1 MFDDDNF
8 LDDDLDVKELVDRFE
23 EMVKQHQSCY
33 FDVDELNVIMEHYLQ
48 QNNIKKANLAADFA
62 VKYHSNNPLINIIK
76 AKQLLANSHAQEA
89 LSTLKNAD
97 LDRDDADYLITLAV
111 CYSDLGEHEKAIK
124 AYMKAAKELEFR
136 DCEDIYNYIADEY
149 QSIGDMENALKFL
162 KMGIKGAEDIDNQ
175 YFEIRNCYSYLMDME
190 GAIEFFRGEIDKN
203 PYSKAAWMALGN
215 CYVRMGQLEN
225 AIEQF
230 EYAVAIDPH
239 YKKGYVDIATAYNE
253 LDRFKETIEIV
264 EEANRYDAS
273 SALLLCLYGE
283 AYAKTGDN
291 QKALKIY
298 QKAMEMDDKIPEAYA
313 GIGFVLSDENNPKSA
328 IKFLRHAHTLSP
340 YNTDYMYVI
349 IEEYNKIGEHDNAL
363 KFVNEILELNP
374 YDENVYIAMMEC
386 YVLKDDPER
395 AMESLERGLNIL
407 PAHAALLYR
416 KAFLYFAQD
425 QMESGLLTLELAL
438 QYDYNGHIEFLNFDA
453 ENLTSNPAIMELI
466 EEYRIK
472 NNK

>member
-1 MFDDDNF
+1 M
-8 LDDDLDVKELVDRFE
+8 
-23 EMVKQHQSCY
+23 
-33 FDVDELNVIMEHYLQ
+33 
-48 QNNIKKANLAADFA
+48 
-62 VKYHSNNPLINIIK
+62 
-76 AKQLLANSHAQEA
+76 
-89 LSTLKNAD
+89 
-97 LDRDDADYLITLAV
+97 
-111 CYSDLGEHEKAIK
+111 
-124 AYMKAAKELEFR
+124 
-136 DCEDIYNYIADEY
+136 
-149 QSIGDMENALKFL
+149 
-162 KMGIKGAEDIDNQ
+162 
-175 YFEIRNCYSYLMDME
+175 
-190 GAIEFFRGEIDKN
+190 
-203 PYSKAAWMALGN
+203 
-215 CYVRMGQLEN
+215 
-225 AIEQF
+225 
-230 EYAVAIDPH
+230 
-239 YKKGYVDIATAYNE
+239 
-253 LDRFKETIEIV
+253 
-264 EEANRYDAS
+264 
-273 SALLLCLYGE
+273 LLCLYGE

>member
-97 LDRDDADYLITLAV
+97 LDRNDADYLITLAV

-175 YFEIRNCYSYLMDME
+175 YFEIRNCYSYLMDIE

-215 CYVRMGQLEN
+215 CYVRMGQL
-225 AIEQF
+225 
-230 EYAVAIDPH
+230 
-239 YKKGYVDIATAYNE
+239 KKDMSTSQRLTTSWTDSRKPLRLLRKPTDTTLRRHCCSAFTVRLTQRPAT
-253 LDRFKETIEIV
+253 T
-264 EEANRYDAS
+264 
-273 SALLLCLYGE
+273 
-283 AYAKTGDN
+283 
-291 QKALKIY
+291 
-298 QKAMEMDDKIPEAYA
+298 
-313 GIGFVLSDENNPKSA
+313 
-328 IKFLRHAHTLSP
+328 
-340 YNTDYMYVI
+340 
-349 IEEYNKIGEHDNAL
+349 
-363 KFVNEILELNP
+363 
-374 YDENVYIAMMEC
+374 
-386 YVLKDDPER
+386 
-395 AMESLERGLNIL
+395 
-407 PAHAALLYR
+407 R
-416 KAFLYFAQD
+416 K
-425 QMESGLLTLELAL
+425 
-438 QYDYNGHIEFLNFDA
+438 
-453 ENLTSNPAIMELI
+453 
-466 EEYRIK
+466 R
-472 NNK
+472 